1 MSKFKQFSCY
11 VEEFNDGNKIS
22 ARLRDIDTDK
32 RIQIL
37 SNDAREE
44 FEYLDFLDDLLAKK
58 TLWPGLFSRTD
69 PSDAVKL
76 EGNVV
81 KTTDDS
87 IMIDFD
93 DSLAYSVE
101 L

>member
-1 MSKFKQFSCY
+1 MLKFKQFRCY

-22 ARLRDIDTDK
+22 ARLRDIDSDK
-32 RIQIL
+32 QIQIL
-37 SNDAREE
+37 SKDSHDE
-44 FEYLDFLDDLLAKK
+44 FEYIDFLDDLLAKK

-81 KTTDDS
+81 KTTNDS
-87 IMIDFD
+87 ILIDFD